1 MIRGPVRLYQKL
13 ERMIQ
18 KGRHGSA
25 LNSLMK
31 LAFSASILGGRR
43 NARTF
48 QAKRGD
54 RAVVLSY
61 ITRVIRAC

>member
-25 LNSLMK
+25 LNSLIK
-31 LAFSASILGGRR
+31 LAFSASILGGEGM
-43 NARTF
+43 
-48 QAKRGD
+48 QG
-54 RAVVLSY
+54 LSRQKGG
-61 ITRVIRAC
+61 IGLLC

>member
-25 LNSLMK
+25 LNSLIK
-31 LAFSASILGGRR
+31 LAFSASISGGEGM
-43 NARTF
+43 
-48 QAKRGD
+48 QG
-54 RAVVLSY
+54 LS
-61 ITRVIRAC
+61 RQKGGIRLLC